1 MKNLSKEKEIRKK
14 NQIEIS
20 ELKHNNQNKKLGGWA

>member
-1 MKNLSKEKEIRKK
+1 MFAKKQSLSREKEDIKK

-20 ELKHNNQNKKLGGWA
+20 ELKITRTGLG

>member
-1 MKNLSKEKEIRKK
+1 MFAKKQSLSREKEDIKK

-20 ELKHNNQNKKLGGWA
+20 ELKITRIGLG